1 MEKLQLELPTTP
13 LSSLRLIGQIWTI
26 ADASYVKPEWRGKH
40 LQILDWTSEAVAG
53 EDGLRRVS
61 LAGYY
66 EVKCLETGE
75 VFPLDGRQ
83 LREFAHGP
91 ES

>member
-1 MEKLQLELPTTP
+1 MKKGQLELIPIKP
-13 LSSLRLIGQIWTI
+13 GFANLVGQIWTI
-26 ADASYVKPEWRGKH
+26 DPGSHVKPEFRGKH
-40 LQILDWTSEAVAG
+40 LQILDWTSDAVPG